1 MPTSTNRY
9 QLYLGKLKG
18 NYKPAVKIEWLNA
31 DDTVQTEITN
41 YYIDMSGTLSVNMNN
56 GCRRTCDIS
65 LDNSNGQFNI
75 TVENIWYGRKIRLWA
90 GVYLDDGTP
99 YYVPQGI
106 FYITS
111 VSEIRNPNQRTITMQ
126 CTDKW
131 AFLDGSL
138 WGYLDGIYIVPI
150 GSNIYEAIES
160 LLMTS
165 RYTGENV
172 NDSGEPLTNAVDFVA
187 PMFSSYY
194 LTKTYN
200 DGDTTYKAIETPYE
214 IRMEYG
220 KTYADILLEF
230 ATMLG
235 AYIFYN
241 VDGRLTIEPTQDDI
255 VDSTKPVLWTFTPN
269 EQEFMGENSTHDFQ
283 TFYNDVIVVGYILNG
298 HQAIGRVSN
307 ENLSSQTC
315 VQRNGRKTHE
325 PYQDTAYY
333 TDEQCVEL
341 ANYYLKQLTI
351 QKRSVTITSSPI
363 YHIRE
368 NRLANCVRPYT
379 YIQEPLLVN
388 GFSLPIGTTG
398 SMSISATSVNELTF
412 S

>member
-1 MPTSTNRY
+1 MSDNRY
-9 QLYLGKLKG
+9 QLYLNAIKT
-18 NYKPAVKIEWLNA
+18 NYKPAVKIEWLNS
-31 DDTVQTEITN
+31 DGTVQYEISN
-41 YYIDMSGTLSVNMNN
+41 YYVDMSGTLSVNMNN

-65 LDNSNGQFNI
+65 LDNSDGRFNI
-75 TVENIWYGRKIRLWA
+75 TVENLWYGRTIRLWMGA
-90 GVYLDDGTP
+90 YLNDGTP
-99 YYVPQGI
+99 YYIPQGV

-111 VSEIRNPNQRTITMQ
+111 VDEIRMPNQRIVTLQ

-138 WGYLDGIYIVPI
+138 WGYLDGIYIVPV
-150 GSNIYEAIES
+150 GSNIYDAIES
-160 LLMTS
+160 LLLTS
-165 RYTGENV
+165 RFTGKNV
-172 NDSGEPLTNAVDFVA
+172 KTSGEPMSNAVDYVS
-187 PMFSSYY
+187 PMFTSYY
-194 LTKTYN
+194 LTKTYT
-200 DGDTTYKAIETPYE
+200 DGDVTYNAIDTPYE

-255 VDSTKPVLWTFTPN
+255 LDSTKPILWDFTPN
-269 EQEFMGENSTHDFQ
+269 EQEFMGESSVHDFQ

-307 ENLSSQTC
+307 QNLSSQTC
-315 VQRNGRKTHE
+315 VQRNGLKTHE

-341 ANYYLKQLTI
+341 ANYYLKKLTI
-351 QKRSVTITSSPI
+351 QQRSVTITSSPI

-368 NRLANCVRPYT
+368 NRLINCIRPYT
-379 YIQEPLLVN
+379 YVQEQLLVS

-398 SMSISATSVNELTF
+398 SMSISATSVNELSF
-412 S
+412 G